1 MARTGK
7 IARLPVAIR
16 TELNQRLRDGE
27 SGSTLLPWLNAQPE
41 VVTVLRD
48 QFKGAEINAQNLSDW
63 RSGGYA
69 DWERGLD
76 RLHRTSALAERAI
89 ALAREAGGNLNEG
102 AAAIVS
108 GRILEALEGMGE
120 DAKLEDLIAL
130 EKTISNLRSGDQD
143 KLKLEQKQQELALA
157 REKFQ
162 RDTCE
167 LFLRWSAD
175 RRASE
180 LATSNSSH
188 ADKIAALGQLM
199 FGDDW
204 KPGAPNSDSARTHE
218 SRA

>member
-7 IARLPVAIR
+7 IARLPEPIR
-16 TELNQRLRDGE
+16 SELNRRLRDGQL
-27 SGSTLLPWLNAQPE
+27 GTTILPWVNGLPE
-41 VVTVLRD
+41 VRAILE
-48 QFKGAEINAQNLSDW
+48 AEFGNKDINAQNLSDW
-63 RSGGYA
+63 RTGGFA

-76 RLHRTSALAERAI
+76 RIHRTSLLAERAV

-143 KLKLEQKQQELALA
+143 KLKLEQKREELALA

-167 LFLRWSAD
+167 LFIRWATD
-175 RRASE
+175 QRATE
-180 LATSNSSH
+180 LATSNTSH

-204 KPGAPNSDSARTHE
+204 KPADAARP
-218 SRA
+218 